1 MLGLRRREFI
11 TLLGGAAV
19 AWPLAARAQQRER
32 VRRIGVL
39 WPGSPPDKWDE
50 AFRQGLRTHGYVE
63 GRNILLEYRWAEGN
77 QERLPILAEEL
88 ARLPLDVIVTTS
100 APAILAVKEATTT
113 IPIVFAGT
121 SDPVRTGFAASLAR
135 PGGNLTGLSLM
146 APDLAGKRLELIK
159 SVVPEASRIAML
171 WNASDQGMAIRVE
184 QAQLAAPAVHVT
196 LLSPELRT
204 PADLENAFVTLTR
217 DRPDALLVFVDP
229 FTMSHRRRIVGFAAA
244 NRLPA
249 IYEDRVFLDAGGL
262 MSYGPSIED
271 VCRRAATY
279 VDKILKG
286 AKPGDLPIEQPSK
299 FELIINLKTAKAL
312 GLEIPLQFQQLADEV
327 IE

>member
-1 MLGLRRREFI
+1 MLELRRRELL
-11 TLLGGAAV
+11 TLLAGAA

-32 VRRIGVL
+32 IRRVGLL
-39 WPGSPPDKWDE
+39 WPGAPPDKWDE
-50 AFRQGLRTHGYVE
+50 AFRQGLRAHGYVE
-63 GRNILLEYRWAEGN
+63 GRDILLEYRWAEGN

-88 ARLPLDVIVTTS
+88 ARLPLDVIVTIS
-100 APAILAVKEATTT
+100 ATAILALKQATTS

-159 SVVPEASRIAML
+159 SVVPGASRIAML

-184 QAQLAAPAVHVT
+184 QAQLAAPAVRVT

-204 PADLENAFVTLTR
+204 LADLESAFVALTR

-229 FTMSHRRRIVGFAAA
+229 FTVSHRQRIVDFAAES
-244 NRLPA
+244 RLPA

-262 MSYGPSIED
+262 MSYGPSIAD
-271 VCRRAATY
+271 NCRRAATY

-286 AKPGDLPIEQPSK
+286 AKPGDLPIEQPTK
-299 FELIINLKTAKAL
+299 FELIINLKTAEAL

>member
-1 MLGLRRREFI
+1 MLELRRRELL
-11 TLLGGAAV
+11 TLLAGAA

-32 VRRIGVL
+32 IRRVGLL
-39 WPGSPPDKWDE
+39 WPGAPPDKWDE
-50 AFRQGLRTHGYVE
+50 AFRQGLRAQGYVE
-63 GRNILLEYRWAEGN
+63 GRDILLEYRWAEGN

-88 ARLPLDVIVTTS
+88 ARLLLDVIVTIS
-100 APAILAVKEATTT
+100 ATAILALKQATTS

-159 SVVPEASRIAML
+159 SVVPGASRIAML

-184 QAQLAAPAVHVT
+184 QAQLAAPAVRVT

-204 PADLENAFVTLTR
+204 LADLESAFVALTR

-229 FTMSHRRRIVGFAAA
+229 FTVSHRQRIVDFAAES
-244 NRLPA
+244 RLPA

-262 MSYGPSIED
+262 MSYGPSIAD
-271 VCRRAATY
+271 NCRRAATY

-286 AKPGDLPIEQPSK
+286 AKPGDLPIEQPTK
-299 FELIINLKTAKAL
+299 FELIINLKTAEAL